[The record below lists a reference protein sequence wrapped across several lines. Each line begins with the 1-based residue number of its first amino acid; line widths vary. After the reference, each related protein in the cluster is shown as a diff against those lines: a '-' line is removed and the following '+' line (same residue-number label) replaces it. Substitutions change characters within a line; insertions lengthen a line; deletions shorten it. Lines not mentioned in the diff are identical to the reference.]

1 VTRSG
6 VAGVMREIVLRE
18 APRLGLA
25 IRERSFTLDEALRA
39 DAMFITNAR
48 IGVVPVKRV
57 REHEF
62 AMSETVFRLRQVI
75 EGLDA

>member
-1 VTRSG
+1 
-6 VAGVMREIVLRE
+6 MREIVLRE

-62 AMSETVFRLRQVI
+62 AMSEIVYPPAPGHRGARCVSCCS
-75 EGLDA
+75 